1 MLMCEWDPR
10 CAELGRESRS
20 KPPLLLHHVG
30 EVGGAAKQELFANAP
45 ALLMPV
51 RWLES
56 FGMVMVEALACG
68 APVIAFP
75 EGATTEIVIDGE
87 NGMPVAE
94 EAEIAQAIERLGSI
108 DPERCRASVA
118 ARYDVSALAAG
129 GYERVHRRAIYTD
142 RRHKLSLAPRTALET
157 GRLPAKP
164 MNVR

>member
-10 CAELGRESRS
+10 CAELSRESRS
-20 KPPLLLHHVG
+20 KPHLLLHHVG
-30 EVGGAAKQELFANAP
+30 EVGRAAKQELFANAP

-68 APVIAFP
+68 APDDRVP

-87 NGMPVAE
+87 NGMLVAE
-94 EAEIAQAIERLGSI
+94 EAEIALAIERLGSI
-108 DPERCRASVA
+108 DPERRRASVA
-118 ARYDVSALAAG
+118 ARYDVSAAAG
-129 GYERVHRRAIYTD
+129 GYTDCGHR
-142 RRHKLSLAPRTALET
+142 LSLALRTALDT

-164 MNVR
+164 MNGR